1 MGRGSGPTRV
11 RVAVK
16 AVVVQD
22 GRLLTV
28 KIRDLLNP
36 ERFYYALP
44 GGGQRPGENLH
55 EAMERECLEEVGVRV
70 EVGPLLFVRE
80 YIGTN
85 HEYAA
90 VDSEFHQVEMVF
102 SCTLLDAAEVG
113 NGHAPDDRQVAVE
126 WIDLARLNEHFFRPR
141 ALVKHLQSP
150 LVYPERPI
158 YIGDVN

>member
-44 GGGQRPGENLH
+44 GWRATARGK
-55 EAMERECLEEVGVRV
+55 
-70 EVGPLLFVRE
+70 
-80 YIGTN
+80 
-85 HEYAA
+85 
-90 VDSEFHQVEMVF
+90 
-102 SCTLLDAAEVG
+102 
-113 NGHAPDDRQVAVE
+113 
-126 WIDLARLNEHFFRPR
+126 LAR
-141 ALVKHLQSP
+141 
-150 LVYPERPI
+150 
-158 YIGDVN
+158 GDGA